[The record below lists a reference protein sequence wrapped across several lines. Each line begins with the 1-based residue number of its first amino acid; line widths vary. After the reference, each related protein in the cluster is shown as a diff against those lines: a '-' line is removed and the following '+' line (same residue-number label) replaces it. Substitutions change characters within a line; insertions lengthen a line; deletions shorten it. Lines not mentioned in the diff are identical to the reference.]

1 MRIVAECKFSSTV
14 DATKEIITNVS
25 VGYLDGARFTTRCVN
40 ENVSFTEVYVNISG
54 REICGKDI
62 LGLKFS
68 DKAGCHDVKFEAGR
82 VAIDISS
89 SYTYE
94 EFVAYVKELLSE
106 PQTE

>member
-68 DKAGCHDVKFEAGR
+68 DKAGCHDVKFEGGR

-89 SYTYE
+89 SYSYD
-94 EFVAYVKELLSE
+94 EFVMFVRDLLNEPDSE
-106 PQTE
+106 